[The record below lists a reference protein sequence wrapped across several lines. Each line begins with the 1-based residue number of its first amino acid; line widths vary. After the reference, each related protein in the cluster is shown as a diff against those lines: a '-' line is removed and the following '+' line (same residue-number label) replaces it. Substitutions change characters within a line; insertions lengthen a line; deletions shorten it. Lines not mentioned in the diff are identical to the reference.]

1 MSKKE
6 EKLAK
11 KTKTDTPAKP
21 KKRFFNVEKRFGYK
35 KVGEDANGKPK
46 FEKDMTKI
54 EWFINEYDV
63 INNAIDFIIEELEEV
78 LNE

>member
-1 MSKKE
+1 
-6 EKLAK
+6 
-11 KTKTDTPAKP
+11 
-21 KKRFFNVEKRFGYK
+21 
-35 KVGEDANGKPK
+35 
-46 FEKDMTKI
+46 MTKI